1 MQIPFM
7 ITQHGKHKASALIT
21 STHPPTTVFLPTSV
35 PEVKK
40 RVGGGGVVLCEIC
53 FLLVVYFMFRVHL
66 CAALGNLQCHKILL
80 ILPLPLH
87 S

>member
-1 MQIPFM
+1 MGSKYSANFHMSYSEYRLSHGLSSLRLLHRVIRIACYMQIPFM

-40 RVGGGGVVLCEIC
+40 EWVGEG
-53 FLLVVYFMFRVHL
+53 
-66 CAALGNLQCHKILL
+66 
-80 ILPLPLH
+80 
-87 S
+87 